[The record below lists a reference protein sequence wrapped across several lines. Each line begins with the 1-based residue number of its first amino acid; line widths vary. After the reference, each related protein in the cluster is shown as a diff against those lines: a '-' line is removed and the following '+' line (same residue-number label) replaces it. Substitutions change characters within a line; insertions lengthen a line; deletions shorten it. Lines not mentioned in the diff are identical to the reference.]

1 MYFSKINIKS
11 QVNKENMEAER
22 KSMGE
27 SEIKKQILNL
37 FKNIKINIG
46 LLGCR
51 YWITAAIKLIQDEQT
66 GQYQKTT
73 MGDFYKYAA
82 SKHKTTY
89 FKAEKAM
96 RYVVEEYQEL
106 IRQYF
111 NITNYKIR
119 NREFLQLICDAIN

>member
-1 MYFSKINIKS
+1 
-11 QVNKENMEAER
+11 
-22 KSMGE
+22 MGE
-27 SEIKKQILNL
+27 LEIKKQILNL

-51 YWITAAIKLIQDEQT
+51 YWITVAIKLIQDEQT